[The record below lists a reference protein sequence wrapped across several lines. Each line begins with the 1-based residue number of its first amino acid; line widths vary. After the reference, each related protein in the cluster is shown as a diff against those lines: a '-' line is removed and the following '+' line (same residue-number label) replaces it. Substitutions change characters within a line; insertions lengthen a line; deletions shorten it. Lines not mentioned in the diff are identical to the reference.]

1 MNPRFAGTY
10 SLSGISGTK
19 WEFNPKVD
27 DTNALVNGLYD
38 WYARERAT
46 ANLQQISG
54 GGGKNGRSMAACEAL
69 AVRELR
75 AIGPA
80 VALSLGKNEEKGD
93 YFNVCAYLS
102 QVKVDSALYQVRLT
116 SS

>member
-1 MNPRFAGTY
+1 
-10 SLSGISGTK
+10 
-19 WEFNPKVD
+19 
-27 DTNALVNGLYD
+27 
-38 WYARERAT
+38 
-46 ANLQQISG
+46 
-54 GGGKNGRSMAACEAL
+54 
-69 AVRELR
+69 VRELR